1 MVKNLRLY
9 DLGFVQ
15 TLFEDEE
22 AGASAVRTEAL
33 AAAKQPQLEEEEE
46 DLEKMEKQLVRRHW
60 KKRRRW
66 QSLDEDNH
74 VSFKKPGNNIQNYRK
89 KFQYIN

>member
-1 MVKNLRLY
+1 MVENLRLY

-22 AGASAVRTEAL
+22 AL

-46 DLEKMEKQLVRRHW
+46 DLEDMEKQLVRRHW

>member
-22 AGASAVRTEAL
+22 AKR
-33 AAAKQPQLEEEEE
+33 EEEE
-46 DLEKMEKQLVRRHW
+46 DLEEMEKQLVRRHW

-66 QSLDEDNH
+66 QTLDYDNH
-74 VSFKKPGNNIQNYRK
+74 VSFKKPGMNT
-89 KFQYIN
+89 QYFR

>member
-1 MVKNLRLY
+1 MVENLRLY

-22 AGASAVRTEAL
+22 A
-33 AAAKQPQLEEEEE
+33 AKQEQEEE

-66 QSLDEDNH
+66 QSLDEDTH
-74 VSFKKPGNNIQNYRK
+74 VSFKRQGKNIQNYRK

>member
-1 MVKNLRLY
+1 MVENLRLY

-22 AGASAVRTEAL
+22 A
-33 AAAKQPQLEEEEE
+33 AKQEQEEE